1 MTQVSTRPPGFA
13 VFMNGNEPPDPQF
26 SRFVVS
32 SLQKEFGFAG
42 TPLRLSYRLKDG
54 SRFRV

>member
-13 VFMNGNEPPDPQF
+13 VFMNGSDPPDPQF

-32 SLQKEFGFAG
+32 SLQKEFGFEG

-54 SRFRV
+54 TRLRV